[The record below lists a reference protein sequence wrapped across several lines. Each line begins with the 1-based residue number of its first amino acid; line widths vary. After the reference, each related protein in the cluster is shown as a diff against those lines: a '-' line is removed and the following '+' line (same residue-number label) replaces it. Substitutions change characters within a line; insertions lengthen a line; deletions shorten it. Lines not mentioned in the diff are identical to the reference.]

1 MNRHGTDTVSLGF
14 GLVFLTVLA
23 GWLLTRVA
31 EVDLPPVG
39 WLIAGVFVL
48 LGVLGIVVTLR
59 TTGRTTTG

>member
-14 GLVFLTVLA
+14 GLVFLVVLA
-23 GWLLTRVA
+23 GWLLTRVV

-48 LGVLGIVVTLR
+48 LGVLGVVVTLR